1 MCDDYS
7 FHWKNTPLAVV
18 AAANNHYSNITKC
31 FSRCLATII
40 DEGVTR
46 GFGK

>member
-7 FHWKNTPLAVV
+7 FHWKNTPLAV
-18 AAANNHYSNITKC
+18 ATANNHYNNITKC
-31 FSRCLATII
+31 FSRCLAIII